1 MHFKKINIQLL
12 SVPIRW
18 IIHGIFFH
26 RLIQV
31 FFPNFIEKTINKIAK
46 KEFENLSG
54 KTLNNKTRKIKII
67 VSLTTYSPRLSQI
80 HLVISRLMQQ
90 TLKPD
95 KIILYYSDTEELL
108 ITEELHKLIDLGLEI
123 RFVKDIRSHKKYYFA
138 FQDFPDAIVITV
150 DDDTIYSKKL
160 IQTLF
165 NSYVKYPKC
174 ISAGIVVNYKKI
186 GGVVQSSTTWR
197 QKFFYGIG
205 DERSIAYGVGGVL
218 YPPNCMPKELFDIE
232 KIRAYAPYTDDLWL
246 KAIEQSSGVSVVKA
260 RHSDK
265 LFGFFVSTI
274 NSQEIALANI
284 NDKKDRNL
292 DSLNMLLPI
301 YWRK

>member
-1 MHFKKINIQLL
+1 MYFTKNKIQLL
-12 SVPIRW
+12 AVPIRW

-26 RLIQV
+26 RIIQT
-31 FFPNFIEKTINKIAK
+31 FFPNFIEKRINRIAN
-46 KEFENLSG
+46 KEFQNLSG
-54 KTLNNKTRKIKII
+54 STLNDRERKIKII

-95 KIILYYSDTEELL
+95 KIILYYSDSEEFLITDELSELL
-108 ITEELHKLIDLGLEI
+108 KLGLEI

-138 FQDFPDAIVITV
+138 FQDFQDAIVITV

-165 NSYVKYPKC
+165 NSYVKFPQC
-174 ISAGIVVNYKKI
+174 VSAGIVVNYKQNMGI
-186 GGVVQSSTTWR
+186 LQSSTTWR

-218 YPPNCMPKELFDIE
+218 YPPNCMPNELYDI
-232 KIRAYAPYTDDLWL
+232 
-246 KAIEQSSGVSVVKA
+246 
-260 RHSDK
+260 
-265 LFGFFVSTI
+265 
-274 NSQEIALANI
+274 
-284 NDKKDRNL
+284 KKNK
-292 DSLNMLLPI
+292 SLCPI
-301 YWRK
+301 YG

>member
-1 MHFKKINIQLL
+1 MYFTKNKIQLL
-12 SVPIRW
+12 AVPIRW

-26 RLIQV
+26 RIIQT
-31 FFPNFIEKTINKIAK
+31 FFPNFIEKRINRIAN
-46 KEFENLSG
+46 KEFQNLSG
-54 KTLNNKTRKIKII
+54 STLNDRERKIKII

-95 KIILYYSDTEELL
+95 KIILYYSDSEEFLITDELSELL
-108 ITEELHKLIDLGLEI
+108 KLGLEI

-138 FQDFPDAIVITV
+138 FQDFQDAIVITV

-165 NSYVKYPKC
+165 NSYVKFPQC
-174 ISAGIVVNYKKI
+174 VSAGIVVNYKQNMGI
-186 GGVVQSSTTWR
+186 LQSSTTWR

-218 YPPNCMPKELFDIE
+218 YPPNCMPNELYDIK
-232 KIRAYAPYTDDLWL
+232 KIKAYAPYTDDLWL
-246 KAIEQSSGVSVVKA
+246 KAIEQSSGISVVKA
-260 RHSDK
+260 KYSDR

-274 NSQEIALANI
+274 NSQNVALANI

-292 DSLNMLLPI
+292 DSLNKLLPI

>member
-1 MHFKKINIQLL
+1 MYFIKNKIQLL
-12 SVPIRW
+12 AVPIRW

-26 RLIQV
+26 RIIQT
-31 FFPNFIEKTINKIAK
+31 FFPNFIEKRINRIAN
-46 KEFENLSG
+46 KEFENLSAS
-54 KTLNNKTRKIKII
+54 TLNDRERKTKII

-95 KIILYYSDTEELL
+95 KIILYYSDSEEIL
-108 ITEELHKLIDLGLEI
+108 ITDELSKLLKLGLEI

-138 FQDFPDAIVITV
+138 FQDFQDAIVITV

-165 NSYVKYPKC
+165 NSYVKFPKC
-174 ISAGIVVNYKKI
+174 VSAGIVVNYKQI
-186 GGVVQSSTTWR
+186 RGILQSSTTWR
-197 QKFFYGIG
+197 QKFFYGVG
-205 DERSIAYGVGGVL
+205 DDRSIAYGVGGVL
-218 YPPNCMPKELFDIE
+218 YPPNCMPNELYDIK
-232 KIRAYAPYTDDLWL
+232 KIKAYAPYTDDLWL
-246 KAIEQSSGVSVVKA
+246 KAIEQSSGISVVKA
-260 RHSDK
+260 KYSDR

-274 NSQEIALANI
+274 NSQNVALANI

-292 DSLNMLLPI
+292 DSLNKLLPI